1 MNTAYIFDAIRTPRG
16 KASEKGSLHEL
27 LPLELLSALYKALE
41 QRNDLDPKHIND
53 IILGCVTQT
62 GEQAA
67 NVAKTSAM
75 YAGWPQHI
83 PGLTLNRYCSSGIDA
98 INFAAMKVMT
108 GNDELVVAGGVEMM
122 SRAPMLSDKPAAFIN
137 PKLAA
142 KLGMLMM
149 GNGADLIASL
159 HNVSREDADQIAVT
173 SHQRAHQAQQ
183 EGRFKGIIP
192 IYNPIKDVTLS
203 HDELV
208 RPDNSLEKLAALEP
222 SFAELGAKGLDAVQL
237 AGNPQLDAINHIH
250 TAGNS
255 PGMADAAAILL
266 IGSEAIG
273 KQLNL
278 KPRAIIHGM
287 ININDDALQVVS
299 GCVTAAKQLM
309 VKEGL
314 TNEDIDLFEIHEAFA
329 ATIAKCKQDLEIDD
343 SKLNVN
349 GGCLS
354 MGHPLG
360 ATGAVMAG
368 TLLDELERQDLKRG
382 IVAASGA
389 AGAGT
394 ALLIER
400 V

>member
-27 LPLELLSALYKALE
+27 LPQELLSALYQALE
-41 QRNDLDPKHIND
+41 QRNRLDPKHIND
-53 IILGCVTQT
+53 IILGCVTQS

-67 NVAKTSAM
+67 NIAKTSAM

-122 SRAPMLSDKPAAFIN
+122 SRAPMLSDKPAAFTD
-137 PKLAA
+137 PKLAT

-159 HNVSREDADQIAVT
+159 HGVSREDADQIAVT

-192 IYNPIKDVTLS
+192 IYNPVKDVTLS

-208 RPDNSLEKLAALEP
+208 RPDNTLEKLATLEP
-222 SFAELGAKGLDAVQL
+222 SFTALGAKGLDAVQL
-237 AGNPQLDAINHIH
+237 AGNPQLDAINHVH

-255 PGMADAAAILL
+255 PGMADAAAVVL
-266 IGSEAIG
+266 IGSEAAG
-273 KQLNL
+273 KQLGL
-278 KPRAIIHGM
+278 KPRAIIRGM
-287 ININDDALQVVS
+287 ININDDALQVVA
-299 GCVTAAKQLM
+299 GCVSAAKQLM
-309 VKEGL
+309 KKEGF
-314 TNEDIDLFEIHEAFA
+314 TSSDIDLFEIHEAFA
-329 ATIAKCKQDLEIDD
+329 ATIAKCKQELDIDD

-368 TLLDELERQDLKRG
+368 TLLDELERQNLKRG